1 MAAEAETGGERTEEP
16 SQKRL
21 QEARERGQVPRS
33 RELTNF
39 ATMLGGSATLVA
51 VGGSMA
57 GRMSQNL
64 RHGLAIDPENLR
76 NPDGMLHALG
86 EASIGAVSALL
97 PIFGALIGLV
107 LLASVVLGGWNFSMQ
122 AMAPDFTR
130 LSPLPGLKRLF
141 GLRGASELGKALLK
155 CAVVGGVCAAVV
167 SSLFGDV
174 LALAHMEPRA
184 AIYRGAEL
192 VSWAF
197 VWLCASLVLI
207 AMIDVPLQLFQF
219 KLALRMT
226 RQELRDE
233 AKESDGRPETK
244 QRIRSMQQQLARRR
258 MMHKVPTAD
267 VVIVNPTH
275 FAVAL
280 KYDPKKMRAPR
291 VLAKG
296 VDLVAQ
302 NIRNIATEH
311 RIPIF
316 EAPKLARALYR
327 STDLNK
333 DIPAGLYVAV
343 AQVLSYIFR
352 VRSLNPT
359 VAARVA
365 RPNPVVSDEFEEQEP

>member
-21 QEARERGQVPRS
+21 QDARDRGQLPRS

-39 ATMLGGSATLVA
+39 ATMIGGSATLLA
-51 VGGSMA
+51 IGGVLSA
-57 GRMSQNL
+57 RLSQMM
-64 RHGLAIDPENLR
+64 RRGLAIDPQQLR
-76 NPDGMLHALG
+76 DPDGMFGSLS
-86 EASIGAVSALL
+86 EACMSALTVLL
-97 PIFGALIGLV
+97 PVFGALIALV
-107 LLASVVLGGWNFSMQ
+107 VLAAVALGGWNFSMQ
-122 AMAPDFTR
+122 AMAPDFSR
-130 LSPLPGLKRLF
+130 LSPLAGMKRLF

-155 CAVVGGVCAAVV
+155 CAVVGGVCAAIV
-167 SSLFGDV
+167 SSVFGDV
-174 LALAHMEPRA
+174 LALAHMEPRT
-184 AIYRGAEL
+184 AIGRGAGL

-197 VWLCASLVLI
+197 VWLCASLALI
-207 AMIDVPLQLFQF
+207 AMVDVPLQLFQF
-219 KLALRMT
+219 KRALRMT

-244 QRIRSMQQQLARRR
+244 QRIRQMQQTLARRR

-302 NIRNIATEH
+302 NIRRIAAEH
-311 RIPIF
+311 RVPVF
-316 EAPKLARALYR
+316 ESPKLARALYR

-333 DIPAGLYVAV
+333 EIPAGLYVAV

-352 VRSLNPT
+352 VRTLNPT

-365 RPNPVVSDEFEEQEP
+365 RPDPQVSDEYEAV

>member
-21 QEARERGQVPRS
+21 QDARDRGQLPRS

-39 ATMLGGSATLVA
+39 ATMIGGSATLLA
-51 VGGSMA
+51 IGGVLSA
-57 GRMSQNL
+57 RMSQMM
-64 RHGLAIDPENLR
+64 RRGLAIDPQQLR
-76 NPDGMLHALG
+76 DPDGMFSSLS
-86 EASIGAVSALL
+86 EACMSALTVLL
-97 PIFGALIGLV
+97 PVFGALIALV
-107 LLASVVLGGWNFSMQ
+107 VLAALALGGWNFSMQ
-122 AMAPDFTR
+122 AMAPDFSR
-130 LSPLPGLKRLF
+130 LSPLAGMKRLF

-155 CAVVGGVCAAVV
+155 CAVVGGVCAAIV
-167 SSLFGDV
+167 SSVFGDV
-174 LALAHMEPRA
+174 LALAHMEPRT
-184 AIYRGAEL
+184 AIGRGAGL

-197 VWLCASLVLI
+197 VWLCASLALI
-207 AMIDVPLQLFQF
+207 AMVDVPLQLFQF
-219 KLALRMT
+219 KRALRMT

-244 QRIRSMQQQLARRR
+244 QRIRQMQQTLARRR

-302 NIRNIATEH
+302 NIRRIAAEH
-311 RIPIF
+311 RVPVF
-316 EAPKLARALYR
+316 ESPKLARALYR

-333 DIPAGLYVAV
+333 EIPAGLYVAV

-352 VRSLNPT
+352 VRTLNPT

-365 RPNPVVSDEFEEQEP
+365 RPDPQVSDEYEAV

>member
-1 MAAEAETGGERTEEP
+1 MAAEAEQGGERTEEP

-21 QEARERGQVPRS
+21 QDARERGQVPRS

-39 ATMLGGSATLVA
+39 ATMIGGSAALVA
-51 VGGSMA
+51 IGGSLA
-57 GRMSQNL
+57 GHLSEMMRRALAVDPQSL
-64 RHGLAIDPENLR
+64 RDP
-76 NPDGMLHALG
+76 DSMLSALG
-86 EASIGAVSALL
+86 EACMSALTVLL
-97 PIFGALIGLV
+97 PVFGTLIGIV
-107 LLASVVLGGWNFSMQ
+107 LLASLLLGGWNFSPQ
-122 AMAPDFTR
+122 AIAPDFTR
-130 LSPLPGLKRLF
+130 LSPLAGLKRLF

-155 CAVVGGVCAAVV
+155 CAVVGGVCAAIV
-167 SSLFGDV
+167 SWTFRDV
-174 LALAHMEPRA
+174 LALAHMAPRA
-184 AIYRGAEL
+184 AIGRGAGL
-192 VSWAF
+192 VSWSF
-197 VWLCASLVLI
+197 VWLCASLALVAI
-207 AMIDVPLQLFQF
+207 VDVPLQLFQF

-226 RQELRDE
+226 RRELRDE

-244 QRIRSMQQQLARRR
+244 QRIRQMQQTLARRR

-280 KYDPKKMRAPR
+280 KYDPKEMRAPR

-302 NIRNIATEH
+302 NIRRIAEEH
-311 RIPIF
+311 RVPVF
-316 EAPKLARALYR
+316 ESPKLARALYR

-333 DIPAGLYVAV
+333 EIPAGLYAAV

-359 VAARVA
+359 IAARVA
-365 RPNPVVSDEFEEQEP
+365 RPNPQVGGEFDDA